1 MAKMK
6 QMVFSDLSSNPKNGI
21 TYTNEGVS
29 HNLGAQWKN
38 RLCCLSPPFTLHF
51 LLVCTGQYKPH
62 SIVKN
67 RLQFMNI
74 LYIQVNGIPALTIL
88 IMTECR
94 YKVII
99 NIVLLYNLII
109 PYVGVYD
116 PILISLFTDKMT
128 MPKKRTKGL
137 SVDATHYGRSI

>member
-1 MAKMK
+1 
-6 QMVFSDLSSNPKNGI
+6 
-21 TYTNEGVS
+21 
-29 HNLGAQWKN
+29 
-38 RLCCLSPPFTLHF
+38 
-51 LLVCTGQYKPH
+51 
-62 SIVKN
+62 
-67 RLQFMNI
+67 MNI
-74 LYIQVNGIPALTIL
+74 LYIQVNGIPALTIS
-88 IMTECR
+88 IMTECG

-137 SVDATHYGRSI
+137 SVDAIHYGRSI